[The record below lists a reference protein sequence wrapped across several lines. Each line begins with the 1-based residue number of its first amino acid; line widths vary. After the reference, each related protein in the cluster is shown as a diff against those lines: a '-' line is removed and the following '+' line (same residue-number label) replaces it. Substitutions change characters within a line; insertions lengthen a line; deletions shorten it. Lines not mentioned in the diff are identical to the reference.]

1 MRKFIV
7 IFVILIF
14 AMLAA
19 ENVYVVNS
27 NSQTL
32 SQIDLAEQQVENS
45 FAILGQTPGS
55 APNKIA
61 LTQQF
66 AYVVITYEN
75 TLEKINLNTGQK
87 VASIYLEDSSYPNDI
102 EIVGNYGYVTG
113 NNSYKLYKVDLET
126 EEMVGSLEVGKAPQ
140 GMAVYND
147 FLYVANTGFDIS
159 TYEYDPGTVSVIE
172 LDDFT
177 VYKTIE
183 TSLNPC
189 EFAVV
194 GNKLHLV
201 CTGNYVDVP
210 GNIEIIDPVEKEVE
224 YTLELGGCPQAIAS
238 NGNKAFIG
246 NAWPAGIYIYDTQNL
261 EVLSTPAENDILGG
275 NSLAAQNGILAA
287 VDAKDY
293 VENSEI
299 YFYDVDSLELLQ
311 QYEVGVGASDVKFG
325 LSAVSNEEIPTPL
338 VQSLSN
344 YPNPFN
350 PETKISFSLSQAS
363 QVGITIFNTKGQKI
377 KQLYSGNLASGAHNL
392 IWNGT
397 DNIGNAVA
405 SGVYFYR
412 LRTKQ
417 GTVSRKM
424 LLVK

>member
-1 MRKFIV
+1 
-7 IFVILIF
+7 
-14 AMLAA
+14 
-19 ENVYVVNS
+19 
-27 NSQTL
+27 
-32 SQIDLAEQQVENS
+32 
-45 FAILGQTPGS
+45 
-55 APNKIA
+55 
-61 LTQQF
+61 
-66 AYVVITYEN
+66 
-75 TLEKINLNTGQK
+75 
-87 VASIYLEDSSYPNDI
+87 
-102 EIVGNYGYVTG
+102 
-113 NNSYKLYKVDLET
+113 
-126 EEMVGSLEVGKAPQ
+126 LEVGKAPQ

-275 NSLAAQNGILAA
+275 NSLAAQNGILAS